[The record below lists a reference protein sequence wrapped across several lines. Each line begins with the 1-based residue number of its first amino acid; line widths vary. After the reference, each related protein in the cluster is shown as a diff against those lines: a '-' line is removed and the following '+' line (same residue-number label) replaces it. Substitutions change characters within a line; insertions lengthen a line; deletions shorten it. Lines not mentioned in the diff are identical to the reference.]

1 MTLLLTL
8 EKRVQELHRVHDF
21 AANFGE
27 TCASATLLNGGLNM
41 CRGDFG
47 AKLRVDM

>member
-1 MTLLLTL
+1 MTLM
-8 EKRVQELHRVHDF
+8 LHPAARSSYYVRVHDF

-47 AKLRVDM
+47 AKLQVDM